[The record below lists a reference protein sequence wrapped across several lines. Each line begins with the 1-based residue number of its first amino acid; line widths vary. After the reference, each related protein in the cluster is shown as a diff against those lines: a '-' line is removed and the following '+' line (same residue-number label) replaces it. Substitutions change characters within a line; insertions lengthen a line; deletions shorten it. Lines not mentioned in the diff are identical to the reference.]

1 MLGFERRVLLSGG
14 VKVIMRLLAILVGA
28 KSAPAC
34 LDAATL
40 AARALERSSIEAL
53 HVIVDPDHMIAAS
66 EEIALQQFRAVE
78 EGTARQRAQATRSA
92 FASWKAAPHIQD
104 CDVQWKT
111 LTGHEE
117 EIVCREAGAV
127 DIVMLVIAR
136 EANLDSNDAL
146 HAAIFRSG
154 KPVLIVPRDWR
165 CGARVGFD
173 HVAVGLSNSEAAR
186 HAIEGAGPWL
196 RAARRVTAIRIG
208 ERDDAALGLSRLL
221 IEAGAEPALHVLPR
235 HGSDLG
241 GQIIREAHAVGA
253 DLLVSGAY
261 RHSEIIDWLLGGTTR
276 HMLAAADLPLLL
288 AH

>member
-1 MLGFERRVLLSGG
+1 
-14 VKVIMRLLAILVGA
+14 MRLLAILVGA

-40 AARALERSSIEAL
+40 AARALEPASVEAL
-53 HVIVDPDHMIAAS
+53 HVMVDPDHMIAAS
-66 EEIALQQFRAVE
+66 EEIALQQFRVVE
-78 EGTARQRAQATRSA
+78 EGTAQQRAQATRSA
-92 FASWKAAPHIQD
+92 FASWKTSTDTQG

-117 EIVCREAGAV
+117 EIVCGEAGAADV
-127 DIVMLVIAR
+127 VMLVIAR
-136 EANLDSNDAL
+136 EANLDSGDAL
-146 HAAIFRSG
+146 HAAIFRCA
-154 KPVLIVPRDWR
+154 KPVLIIPRDWR
-165 CGARVGFD
+165 RGARAGFD
-173 HVAVGLSNSEAAR
+173 HIAVGLSNSEAAR

-196 RAARRVTAIRIG
+196 RAAKRVTAIRIG
-208 ERDDAALGLSRLL
+208 ERDDAARGLSRLL
-221 IEAGAEPALHVLPR
+221 AEAGVEPELHVVPK

-241 GQIIREAHAVGA
+241 AQIIREAHAVGA

-261 RHSEIIDWLLGGTTR
+261 RHSEIIEWLLGGTTR

>member
-1 MLGFERRVLLSGG
+1 MT
-14 VKVIMRLLAILVGA
+14 MRLLAILVGA

-34 LDAATL
+34 LDAAAL
-40 AARALERSSIEAL
+40 AACALDHASVEAL
-53 HVIVDPDHMIAAS
+53 HVIVDPDRLIAAS
-66 EEIALQQFRAVE
+66 EEIALQQFRAFE
-78 EGTARQRAQATRSA
+78 EGTARQRAQATERA
-92 FASWKAAPHIQD
+92 FATWRAGAGAQG
-104 CDVQWKT
+104 CDVQWKA

-117 EIVCREAGAV
+117 
-127 DIVMLVIAR
+127 DIVLHEAQAADVVMLAMAR
-136 EANLDSNDAL
+136 ESNLDSGDAL
-146 HAAIFRSG
+146 HAAIFRCG

-165 CGARVGFD
+165 RGTRVGFD
-173 HVAVGLSNSEAAR
+173 HVAVGLSDSEAAR

-208 ERDDAALGLSRLL
+208 DRDDGAPGLSRLL
-221 IEAGAEPALHVLPR
+221 IEAGVEPELRIVPR

-241 GQIIREAHAVGA
+241 AQIIREAHGVGA

-261 RHSEIIDWLLGGTTR
+261 RHAEIIDWLLGGTTR

>member
-1 MLGFERRVLLSGG
+1 
-14 VKVIMRLLAILVGA
+14 MRLLAILVGA

-40 AARALERSSIEAL
+40 AAHALDHASVEAL

-66 EEIALQQFRAVE
+66 EEIAIQQFRVIE
-78 EGTARQRAQATRSA
+78 EGTAWQRAKATRSA
-92 FASWKAAPHIQD
+92 FAAWKIDAAAGG
-104 CDVQWKT
+104 CVVNWKT

-117 EIVCREAGAV
+117 EIVCREARAADV
-127 DIVMLVIAR
+127 VMLVMAR
-136 EANLDSNDAL
+136 EANLDSGDAL
-146 HAAIFRSG
+146 HAAIFRCG
-154 KPVLIVPRDWR
+154 KPVLIIPLDWR
-165 CGARVGFD
+165 RGSRAGFD

-196 RAARRVTAIRIG
+196 RAAKRVTAIRIG
-208 ERDDAALGLSRLL
+208 DRDDATLGLSRLL
-221 IEAGAEPALHVLPR
+221 IEAGVEPVLHVVPK

-241 GQIIREAHAVGA
+241 AQIIAEAHAVGA
-253 DLLVSGAY
+253 DLLATGAF
-261 RHSEIIDWLLGGTTR
+261 RHSEIVDWLLGGTTR

>member
-1 MLGFERRVLLSGG
+1 MT
-14 VKVIMRLLAILVGA
+14 MRLLAILVGA

-34 LDAATL
+34 LDAAVL
-40 AARALERSSIEAL
+40 AARAFDHPSVEAL

-66 EEIALQQFRAVE
+66 EEIALQRFRAIE
-78 EGTARQRAQATRSA
+78 EGTAQQRAQATEAA
-92 FASWKAAPHIQD
+92 FTAWRMAAGAQG

-111 LTGHEE
+111 LTGREE
-117 EIVCREAGAV
+117 EIVCREAEAADV
-127 DIVMLVIAR
+127 VALVIAR
-136 EANLDSNDAL
+136 EANLDSGDAL

-154 KPVLIVPRDWR
+154 KPVLIIPRDWR
-165 CGARVGFD
+165 RKPRAGFD

-196 RAARRVTAIRIG
+196 RAARRVSAIRIG
-208 ERDDAALGLSRLL
+208 DRDGAALGLSRLL
-221 IEAGAEPALHVLPR
+221 IEAGVEPELRVVPR
-235 HGSDLG
+235 HGPDLG
-241 GQIIREAHAVGA
+241 AQIIREAHAMGA